1 MISGRPTPSL
11 QAARRERGSVL
22 IIVLWVCFGL
32 AALVLYF
39 AQSTSAELRS
49 SDNRAVTISA
59 EAAVDGGARYVQYV
73 LSRYAT
79 NGSRPFSTDY
89 SAEDVPVGDASFWL
103 IGRDPDRP
111 YSDEPVF
118 NLVDES
124 SKLNLNTATRSMLE
138 ALPGMTIELAAA
150 IIDWRDS
157 NFEPTENG
165 AEDETYARLDPP
177 RLVKNARFESVD
189 ELRLVYGAT
198 LRILLGEDAN
208 RNGSLDPNEDDGDAT
223 TPFDDRD
230 GVLAPGILEYVTVW
244 SSQPRTRSDGSPR
257 INVQQPNQR
266 QRLAQLLSSK
276 LGDSRAQAILG
287 AVGEAAV
294 TSVAEFMLRGQFTA
308 AEFQQIHTDITGNDT
323 TGLINVNTAPE
334 AVLACIPGFDWEK
347 ARAITAYRS
356 AHTDTLTSFAWLP
369 EVLDRATI
377 IRAGRYLT
385 DQSYQFS
392 ADIVGTGPHGR
403 GYSRA
408 KFVFDTSKTS
418 PRILY
423 RQDLTSSGW
432 ALGATWRDQLRFA
445 LYASR

>member
-1 MISGRPTPSL
+1 MTPRGSPFSTNVGL
-11 QAARRERGSVL
+11 RERGSVL

-73 LSRYAT
+73 LTHYAT
-79 NGSRPFSTDY
+79 NGSRPLSTDY
-89 SAEDVPVGDASFWL
+89 FAEEVPVGDASFWL
-103 IGRDPDRP
+103 LGRDPDRP
-111 YSDEPVF
+111 YSEEPVF
-118 NLVDES
+118 NLVDEA

-177 RLVKNARFESVD
+177 RRAKNARFESVD

-198 LRILLGEDAN
+198 LRILLGEDSN
-208 RNGSLDPNEDDGDAT
+208 RNGALDPNEGDGDAT
-223 TPFDDRD
+223 APFDDRD

-244 SSQPRTRSDGSPR
+244 SRQPRTRSDGSPR
-257 INVQQPNQR
+257 INIQQPNQR
-266 QRLAQLLSSK
+266 QRLTQLLSTK
-276 LGDSRAQAILG
+276 LGESRAQAILN
-287 AVGEAAV
+287 AVGQTPL

-334 AVLACIPGFDWEK
+334 AVLACIPGFDWDK

-356 AHTDTLTSFAWLP
+356 ANADTLTSFAWLP

-392 ADIVGTGPHGR
+392 ADIIGTGPHGR

-408 KFVFDTSKTS
+408 RFVFDTSKTS

-432 ALGATWRDQLRFA
+432 ALGATWRDQLRHA